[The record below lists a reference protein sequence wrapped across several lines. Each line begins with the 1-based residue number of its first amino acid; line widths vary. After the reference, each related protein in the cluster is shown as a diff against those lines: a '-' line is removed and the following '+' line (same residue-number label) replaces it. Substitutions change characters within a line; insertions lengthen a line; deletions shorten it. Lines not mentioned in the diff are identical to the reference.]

1 MCAYKKIALLP
12 LLTVL
17 ICCFNHIPVYSQC
30 ATPIT
35 IFPYNESFESGTG
48 GWFAGGAGSDWI
60 WGTPA
65 KPVIQTA
72 GSGTKCWVVGG
83 LTGSAYTN
91 SEASWLQSPCFDLSS
106 LNNPYISL
114 KVFWE
119 TEQQFDGAS
128 LQYSTDN
135 GANWIT
141 LGNVNETTSCFNTNW
156 YNQTSINYLSPL
168 TTTRQGWSGN
178 VQSSSGSCR
187 GGNGSG
193 QWLTATHI
201 MPTLGGEPTV
211 IFRFIFGAG
220 TICNAYD
227 GFAIDDVFIGEA
239 PSTTADFSYTCNAN
253 QTVNFTST
261 STPCPNTFTWDFGD
275 PASGASNTVT
285 STNPNSSHTFTA
297 PGVYNV
303 KLTATGFGSG
313 SGTITKQVT
322 VLGVL
327 ASVITDAGCETN
339 TGGSAMA
346 IASGAT
352 DPISY
357 NWNSNPV
364 QTTAT
369 ATGLASGSY
378 TITVQ
383 SGTACAASATVVIP
397 LDNSCAG
404 VYFPTA
410 FTPNNDGRNDGFGAI
425 GGLGSISSY
434 RLSIYNR
441 WGELVYQTTNPFA
454 KWDGTIRGKKPD
466 SGTFVWQ
473 AELVIRGITEKRKG
487 TITLIR

>member
-12 LLTVL
+12 LITVL
-17 ICCFNHIPVYSQC
+17 ICCLHHTPVYAQC
-30 ATPIT
+30 ATPIIT
-35 IFPYNESFESGTG
+35 FPYSEGFETSDG
-48 GWFAGGAGSDWI
+48 GWFAGGTGSDWI
-60 WGTPA
+60 WGTPS

-83 LTGSAYTN
+83 LTGSSYTN

-106 LNNPYISL
+106 LDNPYISL

-128 LQYSTDN
+128 LQYSIDN
-135 GANWIT
+135 GNNWIT
-141 LGNVNETTSCFNTNW
+141 LGNVNENPNCLNTNW

-178 VQSSSGSCR
+178 IQSSSGSCR

-193 QWLTATHI
+193 RWLTATHI
-201 MPTLGGEPTV
+201 MPALAGQSTV

-227 GFAIDDVFIGEA
+227 GFAIDDIYIGEA
-239 PSTTADFSYTCNAN
+239 PPTTADFSFTCNPN
-253 QTVNFTST
+253 KTVNFTSN

-275 PASGASNTVT
+275 PASGTSNTIT
-285 STNPNSSHTFTA
+285 STNPNASHLFTA
-297 PGVYNV
+297 PGVYDV
-303 KLTATGFGSG
+303 TLTATGFGSG

-322 VLGVL
+322 ILDVS
-327 ASVITDAGCETN
+327 ASVINAADCETN

-346 IASGAT
+346 LASGTT

-357 NWNSNPV
+357 NWNTSPA
-364 QTTAT
+364 QSTAT
-369 ATGLASGSY
+369 AIGLSSGSY
-378 TITVQ
+378 TVTVQ
-383 SGTACAASATVVIP
+383 SGTACSASATVVIP
-397 LDNSCAG
+397 LDNSCTG

-410 FTPNNDGRNDGFGAI
+410 FTPDNDGRNDGFGAI
-425 GGLGSISSY
+425 GGLGSISTY

-441 WGELVYQTTNPFA
+441 WGELIFQTNNPFV
-454 KWDGTIRGKKPD
+454 KWDGTIKGKKQD
-466 SGTFVWQ
+466 SGLFVWH
-473 AELVIRGITEKRKG
+473 AELTIQGNSEKRKG
-487 TITLIR
+487 TIMLIR